1 MEIDSLLMNNK
12 LSIISFILFFR
23 WPPAHNYGTN
33 NLVAIVFQLVGDC
46 RGVCN
51 WSNVTYVDAL
61 ICRRHE
67 SLCPHSIRLLAIFM
81 SVNNFL
87 RTMCLWLSQWSLC
100 SDFGWLRKQW
110 SSSMF
115 TLLRM
120 LTRQCNYM
128 TQLGFTTNILRGFV
142 WGLHSFPLDK

>member
-115 TLLRM
+115 NYFVKDVDSSMQLYDATGIYYKHIAGVRM
-120 LTRQCNYM
+120 
-128 TQLGFTTNILRGFV
+128 GAA
-142 WGLHSFPLDK
+142 